1 MDIKNQVIDRVV
13 NPNIVAEV
21 SSVASAGWFYAI
33 CSKSEIE
40 RIKKPKNGND
50 FILQLRADIIA
61 DDMRLYRVVRHYVD
75 IAESSGVEWSLEDF

>member
-40 RIKKPKNGND
+40 RIKKPKKW
-50 FILQLRADIIA
+50 
-61 DDMRLYRVVRHYVD
+61 
-75 IAESSGVEWSLEDF
+75 E